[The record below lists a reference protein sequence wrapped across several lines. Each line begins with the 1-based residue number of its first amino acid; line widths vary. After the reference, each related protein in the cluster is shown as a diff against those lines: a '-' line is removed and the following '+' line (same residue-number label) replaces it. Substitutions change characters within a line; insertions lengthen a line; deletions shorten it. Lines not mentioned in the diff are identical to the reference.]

1 MASERDLRRKA
12 YVEKTTVELTG
23 LAKRGVVM
31 GGNAFS
37 PILFAKGELTEE
49 EAAGSA
55 EPFSGDD
62 GIALRASL
70 SALCYQPQDWETLLV
85 CDASGEKPL
94 EPALLREALCALD
107 PATLVCCDE
116 ASADAVRE
124 SYADD
129 LAELADLDQALLA
142 PGVVAHACGM
152 RVLNLGGFAAA
163 LGDVRQKQLMWA
175 RLKQLPPLGEPY

>member
-37 PILFAKGELTEE
+37 PILFAKGELSEE
-49 EAAGSA
+49 EAAGSV

-70 SALCYQPQDWETLLV
+70 SALGYEPQAWETLLV

-94 EPALLREALCALD
+94 DPALLREALLRY
-107 PATLVCCDE
+107 L
-116 ASADAVRE
+116 
-124 SYADD
+124 
-129 LAELADLDQALLA
+129 
-142 PGVVAHACGM
+142 
-152 RVLNLGGFAAA
+152 
-163 LGDVRQKQLMWA
+163 
-175 RLKQLPPLGEPY
+175 